1 MLSYVTH
8 FNEAYLSRGLALI
21 ESMDETDKL
30 VVFCHD
36 EKSLSVIKSLDLNR
50 IEALS
55 VSDLEKEYPEL
66 IQAKLT
72 RSRLEYFFLLSPY
85 VIKFLIEKR
94 FVQVAIYV
102 DADVFFFKKPEC
114 VVQMLDDIADV
125 AITPH
130 RFSQRDKYMEKFGKF
145 NVGWV
150 AFRNSEFGLKILDFW
165 AISCLRSTSTIPTD
179 TSFGDQKYLDYF
191 EELGG
196 YTQVINNT
204 GVNLAPWNITS
215 VKLQDIGL
223 IHVDE
228 DLILFHFSGLKRF
241 PFFASI
247 GFAGYSKTPSSEIK
261 KYIYSEYLK
270 RLVYYENRYDCPNI
284 QPYSI
289 FTMHAWLREIFY
301 RDLTLVLNVSKHI

>member
-66 IQAKLT
+66 IQAKAT

-94 FVQVAIYV
+94 FVKVAIYL
-102 DADVFFFKKPEC
+102 DADVFFFKKPEF

-150 AFRNSEFGLKILDFW
+150 AFRNSEYGLKILDFW
-165 AISCLRSTSTIPTD
+165 ATSCLNSTSTIPTD

-215 VKLQDIGL
+215 VKLRDTGL
-223 IHVDE
+223 MHVDE

-247 GFAGYSKTPSSEIK
+247 GFAGYSKTPSSAIK
-261 KYIYSEYLK
+261 KYIYSDYLK

-289 FTMHAWLREIFY
+289 FTKHAWLREIFY
-301 RDLTLVLNVSKHI
+301 RDLTLVLNITKHF

>member
-21 ESMDETDKL
+21 ESMEETDKL

-55 VSDLEKEYPEL
+55 ISDLEKEYPEL
-66 IQAKLT
+66 IQAKAI
-72 RSRLEYFFLLSPY
+72 RSRLEYFYLLSPY

-94 FVQVAIYV
+94 FVKVAIYV
-102 DADVFFFKKPEC
+102 DADVFFFKKPEF
-114 VVQMLDDIADV
+114 VVQMLDDMADV

-150 AFRNSEFGLKILDFW
+150 AFRNSEYGLKILDFW
-165 AISCLRSTSTIPTD
+165 ATSCLKSTSTLPTD

-196 YTQVINNT
+196 HTQVIKNT

-215 VKLQDIGL
+215 VKLQDFGL
-223 IHVDE
+223 MHIDE

-247 GFAGYSKTPSSEIK
+247 GFAGYSKTPSSAIK
-261 KYIYSEYLK
+261 KHIYSEYLK

-289 FTMHAWLREIFY
+289 FTTHAWLREIFY
-301 RDLTLVLNVSKHI
+301 RDLTLVLNVTKHF